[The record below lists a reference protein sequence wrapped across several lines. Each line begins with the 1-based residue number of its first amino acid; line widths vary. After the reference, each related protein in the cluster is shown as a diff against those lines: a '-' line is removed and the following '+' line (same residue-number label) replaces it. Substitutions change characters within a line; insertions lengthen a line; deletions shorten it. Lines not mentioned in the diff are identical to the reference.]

1 MADIKDTEIRFIVD
15 NESTADG
22 SKAFGHEN
30 PKKGSQRPVTI
41 AVMIGIIL
49 LVGILFFWII
59 LCISMAEIQDEYD
72 YNDITYESDDYQ
84 GAIELIESR
93 FEQSPAEPSQELL
106 YGLLKQCDDTLNSSF
121 CHITESTINGIP
133 FRILLPVNAV
143 PELHIGKI
151 DESDPDI
158 ILALQAADVRK
169 DNGKIVGACVNKGRI
184 KSIGLAK
191 KGFVAIISGKI
202 TIGVSEHSPLFEKAV
217 DEGGDFF
224 RQYPIVD
231 QGFIVENN
239 PKSLYIRRAICER
252 ASEIFVVET
261 LIPVSFHDFSQMLVD
276 FRVNNAVYLVGGQYA
291 CGIYRDADNQPT
303 IWGEAKYSKVKN
315 VSYLVWKKAD
325 AAISQGE

>member
-15 NESTADG
+15 NDSADKRG
-22 SKAFGHEN
+22 KNQRH
-30 PKKGSQRPVTI
+30 KKPLKRRLLLLII
-41 AVMIGIIL
+41 AVI
-49 LVGILFFWII
+49 VGILFFGVYI
-59 LCISMAEIQDEYD
+59 LFFGYLCSPPDEMREEYD
-72 YNDITYESDDYQ
+72 YNDIIYELDDYQ
-84 GAIELIESR
+84 GTIELIESR
-93 FEQSPAEPSQELL
+93 FEQSPTEPSQELL
-106 YGLLKQCDDTLNSSF
+106 YGLLKQSDDTLNSSF

-184 KSIGLAK
+184 KSIGIAK
-191 KGFVAIISGKI
+191 RGFVAIIGGKI

-239 PKSLYIRRAICER
+239 PKNLSIRRAICER

-315 VSYLVWKKAD
+315 VSYLVWKKKKL
-325 AAISQGE
+325 